1 VAQVAAKVKIYEIA
15 KSLGISST
23 EMVEICQR
31 AGFKE
36 ITHHSNAVSP
46 EQADELRKTAI
57 KLYKPKQPALKRP
70 APAAPAKAAPPK
82 APAPKPRREKP
93 AIPST
98 RDVKPV
104 PPPAPK
110 GTRRPPVA
118 EDLIEEE
125 EEEIAPPPP
134 PRAAR
139 ARKRKPV
146 EEVEEDITKRTIV
159 FKRVGQVP
167 QKRKEER
174 VEMESPVTVRDLS
187 TRLGIPAN
195 EIIKELMFEHGMRA
209 NINATLEDD
218 MAQLIGLSHG
228 VEVVLKEPRSAEDL
242 LLESLPEDKPED
254 LEPRPPVVAMLGHVD
269 HGKTSILDRIRH
281 TNVAGGEAGG
291 ITQDTAAW
299 QVESDGH
306 RLTFVDTPGHEAFT
320 AMRARG
326 AQVTDIVVLVVAAD
340 DGVMPQTME
349 AIDHARAAEVPIVVA
364 VNKIDK
370 PDANPMRVR
379 QQLASYGLNPEE
391 WGGEVGFVNVSATTG
406 EGIDDLLE
414 RITLEAELLEVKA
427 NPSRRATGAVLEARM
442 EPGLGAVTDVIVQN
456 GTLRKGD
463 LLVCGS
469 AYGTVRAL
477 YDDRGREVAEC
488 GPGQPVSISG
498 LNQVPEAGDPFIV
511 VDQLDTARKVAQERE
526 AQLRK
531 QRLKGRQRVTLENLY
546 ESIERGEAK
555 QLNVIIKA
563 DVQGTL
569 DPLVKTISE
578 IGTEEAS
585 LKLIHSGVGNVSS
598 SDVVL
603 AEASDAIILAFRVHE
618 DEKVREMALSHG
630 VEVLHYDVIYDVTDH
645 IRAAL
650 EGLLEPERREER
662 VGRAEVRQL
671 FYISRF
677 GTIAGCYVTEGA
689 MRRNCRVRVL
699 RGGKVLHESAMLS
712 LRQGKNDARE
722 VVADRECGINVEGFN
737 DFEVGD
743 TIECFNVVAVK
754 RTLTP
759 SGAGES
765 RPG

>member
-1 VAQVAAKVKIYEIA
+1 MQVAGKVKIYEIA

-23 EMVEICQR
+23 EMVEVCQR

-57 KLYKPKQPALKRP
+57 KLYKPKQAALKK
-70 APAAPAKAAPPK
+70 PAAPAKPK
-82 APAPKPRREKP
+82 AAAAKTVAPKPKHEKP

-110 GTRRPPVA
+110 GSRRPPVA
-118 EDLIEEE
+118 EDLAD

-139 ARKRKPV
+139 PRKRRPA
-146 EEVEEDITKRTIV
+146 EETEEDVTKRTIV

-167 QKRKEER
+167 KKRKEER
-174 VEMESPVTVRDLS
+174 VEMESPVSVRDLS

-195 EIIKELMFEHGMRA
+195 EIIKELMFEHGIRA

-218 MAQLIGLSHG
+218 MAQLIGIGHG

-242 LLESLPEDKPED
+242 LLESLPEDKEEE
-254 LEPRPPVVAMLGHVD
+254 LESRPPVIAMLGHVD

-281 TNVAGGEAGG
+281 TNVAEGEAGG

-299 QVESDGH
+299 QVDSAGH
-306 RLTFVDTPGHEAFT
+306 KLTFVDTPGHEAFT

-326 AQVTDIVVLVVAAD
+326 AQVTDVVVLVVAAD

-379 QQLASYGLNPEE
+379 QQLAGYGLNPEE
-391 WGGEVGFVNVSATTG
+391 WGGETGFVDVSATTG
-406 EGIDDLLE
+406 DGIDDLLE

-427 NPSRRATGAVLEARM
+427 NPNRLATGAVLEARM

-456 GTLRKGD
+456 GTLHKGD

-477 YDDRGREVAEC
+477 YDDRGREVEEC

-498 LNQVPEAGDPFIV
+498 LNQVPDAGDPFIV
-511 VDQLDTARKVAQERE
+511 VDQLDTARKVAHERE

-578 IGTEEAS
+578 IATEEAA
-585 LKLIHSGVGNVSS
+585 LKIIHSAVGNVSS

-603 AEASDAIILAFRVHE
+603 AEASDAIVLAFRVHE
-618 DEKVREMALSHG
+618 DEKVREMALAHG

-650 EGLLEPERREER
+650 EGLLEPEKREER

-671 FYISRF
+671 FHISRF
-677 GTIAGCYVTEGA
+677 GTIAGCYVTEGS
-689 MRRNCRVRVL
+689 MRRNCRVRVI
-699 RGGKVLHESAMLS
+699 RDGNALHEGSMVS

-722 VVADRECGINVEGFN
+722 VDAGRECGINVEGFN
-737 DFEVGD
+737 NLEIGD
-743 TIECFNVVAVK
+743 IIECFNVVAVK

>member
-1 VAQVAAKVKIYEIA
+1 MVQVVGKVKIYEIA

-31 AGFKE
+31 AGIKD

-57 KLYKPKQPALKRP
+57 KLYKPKQSAVKKAPVPPPPA
-70 APAAPAKAAPPK
+70 AAPAKPAAEKGAAEKAALEKPLAEKAAPEKTFLP
-82 APAPKPRREKP
+82 PRPRREKIAP
-93 AIPST
+93 IPST

-110 GTRRPPVA
+110 GTRRPPVE
-118 EDLIEEE
+118 EDVEEE
-125 EEEIAPPPP
+125 REMAPPQLPK
-134 PRAAR
+134 ADR

-146 EEVEEDITKRTIV
+146 EEPEEDVIKRTIV
-159 FKRVGQVP
+159 FKRVGQP
-167 QKRKEER
+167 PAKRKEER
-174 VEMESPVTVRDLS
+174 VEMESPVSVRDLS

-195 EIIKELMFEHGMRA
+195 EIIKELMFEHAVRA
-209 NINATLEDD
+209 NINATLDD
-218 MAQLIGLSHG
+218 EVAQMIGLTHG
-228 VEVVLKEPRSAEDL
+228 VEVVLKEPQSAEDL
-242 LLESLPEDKPED
+242 LLGALPQDTAEQ
-254 LEPRPPVVAMLGHVD
+254 LEARPPVVAMLGHVD

-281 TNVAGGEAGG
+281 THIAEGEAGG
-291 ITQDTAAW
+291 ITQDIGAW
-299 QVESDGH
+299 QVESNGH
-306 RLTFVDTPGHEAFT
+306 KLTFVDTPGHEAFT

-326 AQVTDIVVLVVAAD
+326 AQITDIVVLVVAAD
-340 DGVMPQTME
+340 DGVMPQTAE
-349 AIDHARAAEVPIVVA
+349 AIDHARAAGVPIVVA
-364 VNKIDK
+364 VNKVDK
-370 PDANPMRVR
+370 PEANPMRVR
-379 QQLASYGLNPEE
+379 QQLAGYGLN
-391 WGGEVGFVNVSATTG
+391 
-406 EGIDDLLE
+406 
-414 RITLEAELLEVKA
+414 AELLEVKA
-427 NPSRRATGAVLEARM
+427 NPHRPATGAVLEARM
-442 EPGLGAVTDVIVQN
+442 MPGLGVVTDVIVRN

-477 YDDRGREVAEC
+477 YDDHGREREEC

-511 VDQLDTARKVAQERE
+511 VDQLDTARRVAQERE
-526 AQLRK
+526 MQLRK

-555 QLNVIIKA
+555 QLNVILKA

-578 IGTEEAS
+578 IGTQEAS
-585 LKLIHSGVGNVSS
+585 LKIIHSGVGNISS
-598 SDVVL
+598 SDVLL

-630 VEVLHYDVIYDVTDH
+630 VEVLHYDVIYDVIDH

-671 FYISRF
+671 FKSSRY
-677 GTIAGCYVTEGA
+677 GTIAGCIVAEGA
-689 MRRNCRVRVL
+689 IRRNCRVRVH
-699 RGGKVLHESAMLS
+699 RDGKVVFEGSISS
-712 LRQGKNDARE
+712 LRQGKNDVRE
-722 VVADRECGINVEGFN
+722 VEAGRECGINLEGYN
-737 DFEVGD
+737 GFEVGD
-743 TIECFNVVAVK
+743 VIECYNVVAVK
-754 RTLTP
+754 RTLAP
-759 SGAGES
+759 SGAGEAARS
-765 RPG
+765 DGKA

>member
-1 VAQVAAKVKIYEIA
+1 
-15 KSLGISST
+15 
-23 EMVEICQR
+23 M
-31 AGFKE
+31 
-36 ITHHSNAVSP
+36 
-46 EQADELRKTAI
+46 
-57 KLYKPKQPALKRP
+57 
-70 APAAPAKAAPPK
+70 
-82 APAPKPRREKP
+82 
-93 AIPST
+93 
-98 RDVKPV
+98 
-104 PPPAPK
+104 
-110 GTRRPPVA
+110 
-118 EDLIEEE
+118 
-125 EEEIAPPPP
+125 
-134 PRAAR
+134 
-139 ARKRKPV
+139 
-146 EEVEEDITKRTIV
+146 
-159 FKRVGQVP
+159 P

-174 VEMESPVTVRDLS
+174 VEMESPVSVRDLS

-209 NINATLEDD
+209 NINATLEDET
-218 MAQLIGLSHG
+218 AQLIGLGHG

-242 LLESLPEDKPED
+242 LLESLPEDKEEE
-254 LEPRPPVVAMLGHVD
+254 LEGRPPVVALLGHVD

-281 TNVAGGEAGG
+281 TNVAEGEAGG

-299 QVESDGH
+299 QVESAGH
-306 RLTFVDTPGHEAFT
+306 SLTFVDTPGHEAFT

-349 AIDHARAAEVPIVVA
+349 AIDHAKAAEVPIVVA

-379 QQLASYGLNPEE
+379 QQLAGYGLNPEE
-391 WGGEVGFVNVSATTG
+391 WGGETGFVDVSAITG
-406 EGIDDLLE
+406 DGIDDLLE

-427 NPSRRATGAVLEARM
+427 NPNRPATGAVLEARM

-456 GTLRKGD
+456 GTLHKGD

-477 YDDRGREVAEC
+477 YDDRGREVEQR

-498 LNQVPEAGDPFIV
+498 LNQVPDAGDPFIV

-546 ESIERGEAK
+546 ESIERGQAK

-578 IGTEEAS
+578 IATEEAA
-585 LKLIHSGVGNVSS
+585 LKIIHSAVGNVSS
-598 SDVVL
+598 SDIVL

-618 DEKVREMALSHG
+618 DEKVREMALAHG
-630 VEVLHYDVIYDVTDH
+630 VEVLHYEVIYDVTDH

-650 EGLLEPERREER
+650 EGLLEPEKREER

-671 FYISRF
+671 FHISRL
-677 GTIAGCYVTEGA
+677 GTIAGCFVTEGS

-699 RGGKVLHESAMLS
+699 RDGKALHEGSMVS
-712 LRQGKNDARE
+712 LKQGKNDARE
-722 VVADRECGINVEGFN
+722 VDAGRECGINVEGFN
-737 DFEVGD
+737 DLQTGD
-743 TIECFNVVAVK
+743 VIECFNVVAVK

-765 RPG
+765 RPS

>member
-1 VAQVAAKVKIYEIA
+1 
-15 KSLGISST
+15 
-23 EMVEICQR
+23 
-31 AGFKE
+31 
-36 ITHHSNAVSP
+36 
-46 EQADELRKTAI
+46 
-57 KLYKPKQPALKRP
+57 
-70 APAAPAKAAPPK
+70 
-82 APAPKPRREKP
+82 
-93 AIPST
+93 
-98 RDVKPV
+98 V